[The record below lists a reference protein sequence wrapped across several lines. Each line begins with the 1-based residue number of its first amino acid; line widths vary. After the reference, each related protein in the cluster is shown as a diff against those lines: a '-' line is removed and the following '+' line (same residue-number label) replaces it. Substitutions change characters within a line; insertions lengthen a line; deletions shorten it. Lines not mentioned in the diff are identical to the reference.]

1 MQRTVKNLQN
11 NTFFKVPKEKKFQN
25 LNSQGYTSV
34 RDSISRGLETHQKKT
49 ERERKVICSKTI
61 LSYQTSH
68 QNAEIFHQGSIHK
81 IVYSCLL
88 L

>member
-34 RDSISRGLETHQKKT
+34 RDSISRGLETHQKKNR
-49 ERERKVICSKTI
+49 EREKGNLQQNNIELSDVSSKCRNFP
-61 LSYQTSH
+61 SR
-68 QNAEIFHQGSIHK
+68 
-81 IVYSCLL
+81 VYT
-88 L
+88 